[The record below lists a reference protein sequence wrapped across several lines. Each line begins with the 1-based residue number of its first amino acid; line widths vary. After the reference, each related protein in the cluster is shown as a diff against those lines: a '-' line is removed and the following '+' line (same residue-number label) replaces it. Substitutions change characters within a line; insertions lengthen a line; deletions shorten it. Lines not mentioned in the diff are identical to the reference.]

1 MTLEKKVCQ
10 MTRLSLSCK
19 SFIVPLHILLQS
31 CAFHHISSVM
41 YQIFHLIWG
50 PKHQIWITTSK
61 FNTSMCKSKQALLR
75 IHIWMA
81 MTSYKSFNAIETY
94 FVKYFL
100 EAVCSAQFMG
110 RCTNMV
116 KRREC
121 YHKRTVTS
129 CRHLACWLAPD
140 WITGLAKGMLGS
152 FGRWKDLC
160 NEMEL

>member
-1 MTLEKKVCQ
+1 
-10 MTRLSLSCK
+10 
-19 SFIVPLHILLQS
+19 
-31 CAFHHISSVM
+31 
-41 YQIFHLIWG
+41 
-50 PKHQIWITTSK
+50 
-61 FNTSMCKSKQALLR
+61 
-75 IHIWMA
+75 MA

-116 KRREC
+116 KKREC
-121 YHKRTVTS
+121 YHKRIVTS

-152 FGRWKDLC
+152 DGRWKDMCYEVGLYKLEQNPKADQC
-160 NEMEL
+160 LLLHCKKWKDNVQKVMYL